1 MILYK
6 SMFGLI
12 EYLSQ
17 RLLEQR
23 LFINRIQ
30 LAKYSHKLFIGHF
43 FQYSRILSR
52 HSLNILNKMSSLN
65 LLVVAQASQP
75 SFQVYLQNSG
85 AETWL
90 HLVDNGQEFFIVAKL
105 PCQVGRFVRDSS
117 SRWQCS

>member
-6 SMFGLI
+6 RMFGLI

-17 RLLEQR
+17 RVLEQR

-43 FQYSRILSR
+43 FQHSRILSR
-52 HSLNILNKMSSLN
+52 HCLNILNQMSSLN
-65 LLVVAQASQP
+65 LLIVTQTSQP
-75 SFQVYLQNSG
+75 PFQVHLQNSS

-105 PCQVGRFVRDSS
+105 PCQVG
-117 SRWQCS
+117 